1 MSGVQIYPVDA
12 QGKTPQLGQ
21 FQKGVDIL
29 PTPRKVSIGTSLEDA
44 AKWIYSTQEARRN
57 WSNDQ
62 RRLVRGRL
70 YNMTKKTMPEAGAM
84 KGKSSGQ
91 NVQSST
97 AETIA
102 ASHGVDERTIRR
114 DAKFAEEAEP
124 LAGRI
129 QGSAWAAVQ
138 PGEEEAGTAKTNG
151 SK

>member
-1 MSGVQIYPVDA
+1 MSGVQIYPVDT
-12 QGKTPQLGQ
+12 QRKTPQLGQ

-102 ASHGVDERTIRR
+102 ASHGVDERRG
-114 DAKFAEEAEP
+114 KFTP
-124 LAGRI
+124 L
-129 QGSAWAAVQ
+129 
-138 PGEEEAGTAKTNG
+138 TAT
-151 SK
+151 